1 MSTKTHTRR
10 VPTRGRKTTTSPGR
24 PTRRTTAPTT
34 GKAGVRTRAPRIP
47 FVLLVMCLMGGALI
61 SLLVLRSVVA
71 QEAYAITSLQSQ
83 NKELSQREQQL
94 QREVAHLETSERIA
108 REAEQMGMRQ
118 GQEPLFLDPDNG
130 EVTGGTE

>member
-10 VPTRGRKTTTSPGR
+10 VPTRGRRATTSPGR

-61 SLLVLRSVVA
+61 SLLWMRSFVVK
-71 QEAYAITSLQSQ
+71 EAYVITSLQSQ
-83 NKELSQREQQL
+83 SKQLSQREQLL
-94 QREVAHLETSERIA
+94 QREGAHMEGCERSA
-108 REAEQMGMRQ
+108 READEMGMRQ
-118 GQEPLFLDPDNG
+118 GEESLFLDPDNG